1 MPKRLLSSGRTSPHR
16 GSLDNLREN
25 RCKGRPVIA
34 MISMPMLAR
43 GGLVVSA
50 DHGVCLE
57 WHCVNDVVRRVLT

>member
-1 MPKRLLSSGRTSPHR
+1 
-16 GSLDNLREN
+16 
-25 RCKGRPVIA
+25 VIV

-57 WHCVNDVVRRVLT
+57 WHCVNDVVRHVPT